1 MKFIILIVSFV
12 FLCYGLL
19 SSGVAQVAVE
29 YGLIG
34 SNTGSAVSS
43 GLGRTSCLSNACRNK
58 QASKSATVKKG
69 QEPRVVEKRQKG
81 RGLGTGPLIIERR
94 GDHYER
100 IR

>member
-29 YGLIG
+29 YGAMG
-34 SNTGSAVSS
+34 SKTSPKCLGCSKKVQRNTLNSVRRTTPSS
-43 GLGRTSCLSNACRNK
+43 K
-58 QASKSATVKKG
+58 
-69 QEPRVVEKRQKG
+69 VEKSKLTRKPQPSG
-81 RGLGTGPLIIERR
+81 RYSGPLIIEKR

-100 IR
+100 IN